1 MKFLAN
7 STVFLG
13 ILAVAGLGCA
23 PPNEPA
29 DSLNTW
35 DATVPQP
42 SEAWKEAVPEIVA
55 FVGVREIR
63 RDDFLRVVELE
74 EMRRIALSVTA
85 AEALGQDKPP
95 EEISEAQRHELLA
108 GMVQDIL
115 IQIVGASEG
124 IEVSEEDVDLRIQQ
138 GIDSLGDTGTYE
150 EFLTYYGYTEETLR
164 ADLTQQTH
172 RNKLLELLAERCDI
186 AEAEIVSTF
195 DDLTEA
201 GNLNAA
207 ETADFLHIV
216 VFVEGTDPAE
226 WKVAEEKI
234 VAARSRIEAGEE
246 FQLVAAEVSEEQ
258 TVRAT
263 DGLSRNIT
271 KKHTPEALQAA
282 VFESELGE
290 LSDPIGTE
298 YGWHL
303 IKPVRRQEGGPLT
316 LEQAR
321 EGIRAQLVQQCQSKA
336 VRTRLDAAR
345 VEHPVSMRYRLT
357 VPAK

>member
-1 MKFLAN
+1 LE
-7 STVFLG
+7 
-13 ILAVAGLGCA
+13 GL
-23 PPNEPA
+23 
-29 DSLNTW
+29 
-35 DATVPQP
+35 
-42 SEAWKEAVPEIVA
+42 
-55 FVGVREIR
+55 R
-63 RDDFLRVVELE
+63 RV
-74 EMRRIALSVTA
+74 ALSVTA
-85 AEALGQDKPP
+85 ADALGQDKPP
-95 EEISEAQRHELLA
+95 EEISEVQRHELLV
-108 GMVQDIL
+108 GMVQNIL

-124 IEVSEEDVDLRIQQ
+124 IEVSEEDIDLRVQQ

-164 ADLTQQTH
+164 ADLTQQTL
-172 RNKLLELLAERCDI
+172 RNKLLELLAKDCDI
-186 AEAEIVSTF
+186 AEAEIVSRF
-195 DDLTEA
+195 DTLTEA
-201 GNLNAA
+201 GELNAVD
-207 ETADFLHIV
+207 TADFLHIV
-216 VFVEGTDPAE
+216 VFVKGTNAAE

-234 VAARSRIEAGEE
+234 IAARSRIEAGEV

-271 KKHTPEALQAA
+271 KKQIPEALQAT

-303 IKPVRRQEGGPLT
+303 IKPVDRRDASPLT

-321 EGIRAQLVQQCQSKA
+321 EAILAQLVQQCQSEA
-336 VRTRLDAAR
+336 LRARLDAAR
-345 VEHPVSMRYRLT
+345 VAHPVSLRYRLT